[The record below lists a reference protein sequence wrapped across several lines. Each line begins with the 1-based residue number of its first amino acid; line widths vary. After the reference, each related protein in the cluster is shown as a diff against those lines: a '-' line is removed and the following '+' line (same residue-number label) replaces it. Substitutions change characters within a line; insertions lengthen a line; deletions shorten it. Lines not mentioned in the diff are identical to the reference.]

1 MVAPRALS
9 LAPLLESRRVV
20 LCVGSG
26 GVGKTT
32 TAAALGLAAA
42 MQGKRV
48 LCLTIDPAKRLANS
62 LGLEAMTSEAQVVDP
77 ARFAE
82 AGLAVGGSLTVMM
95 LDTKRTFDELVRT
108 YASSPEARDRIL
120 GNKLYQYVSTSLAGT
135 HEYMAMEKLHA
146 VKREGKYDLILLD
159 TPPTANAL
167 DFLDAPERLVS
178 ALDSAAMRWF
188 IEVFQESGSL
198 SFNLLAKTAAVV
210 LKGIGK
216 LTGGGFLQ
224 QVAEFVTQLNDLF
237 GGFKERAAEVARSL
251 RAPDVAFVL
260 VTSPAPMAIQE
271 VLFFA
276 ERLREQGMPQDAVV
290 VNRVNQPPRSPTDAL
305 AAREEAARLAL
316 GLDDDGPDRLVQ
328 ASHDEGKL
336 AELDRRNLAPLAA
349 ALGELSARPLRVDV
363 PALPYD
369 VHDLASLAEVAR
381 HLAS

>member
-1 MVAPRALS
+1 MI
-9 LAPLLESRRVV
+9 

-42 MQGKRV
+42 MRGKNV

-62 LGLEAMTSEAQVVDP
+62 LGLEAMTSEAQAVDKSRFTDAGLVVD
-77 ARFAE
+77 
-82 AGLAVGGSLTVMM
+82 GTLTVMM
-95 LDTKRTFDELVRT
+95 LDTKRTFDELVHT
-108 YASSPEARDRIL
+108 YASTPAARDRIL
-120 GNKLYQYVSTSLAGT
+120 TNKLYQYVSTSLAGT

-146 VKREGKYDLILLD
+146 VKLEGKYDLVILD

-188 IEVFQESGSL
+188 IEVFQESGSM

-216 LTGGGFLQ
+216 VTGGGFLQ

-237 GGFKERAAEVARSL
+237 GGFKERAAEVAKSL

-276 ERLREQGMPQDAVV
+276 ERLRDQGMPQDAFV
-290 VNRVNQPPRSPTDAL
+290 VNRINQPPHSQTDPAS
-305 AAREEAARLAL
+305 ARAEVARLGL
-316 GLDDDGPDRLVQ
+316 LLDDDAGDRLVQ
-328 ASHDEGKL
+328 AVTDEGRL
-336 AELDRRNLAPLAA
+336 AELDRRHLGPLAA
-349 ALGELSARPLRVDV
+349 SLAELGVAPLRVDV

-369 VHDLASLAEVAR
+369 VHDVKTLAEVAR
-381 HLAS
+381 FLAP